1 MLMTTSLVAAL
12 IASTSLLPAGVTE
25 SPATFAAPPI
35 TVTVT
40 AAGVPPS
47 LLHNVFDEADA
58 IWKGS
63 GISFVWRIAE
73 RDPRPCQVDG
83 PPPLPLSLRVTFGD
97 APGAVKG
104 GQLPLGWIV
113 FDDVTTPEQ
122 EIYVSYGNAMRF
134 LKSARGVVGLLD
146 QMPQAQK
153 ETLLGRAMGRALA
166 HEIGHYLLASKIH
179 TPKGLMKATR
189 TAFEFFTPDRTGF
202 IIEAGQTQVLVARLR
217 NENRTSNQ

>member
-25 SPATFAAPPI
+25 SPATFSAPPI

-40 AAGVPPS
+40 ATGVSSS
-47 LLHNVFDEADA
+47 LLRKVFDEADA

-63 GISFVWRIAE
+63 GVSFAWRVAD
-73 RDPRPCQVDG
+73 RDPTPCQSGG
-83 PPPLPLSLRVTFGD
+83 PPPLPRSLRVTFGD
-97 APGAVKG
+97 APGAAKG

-122 EIYVSYGNAMRF
+122 EIYVSYGNAMR
-134 LKSARGVVGLLD
+134 LLRSARGVVGLLD
-146 QMPQAQK
+146 QMTEVQK

-166 HEIGHYLLASKIH
+166 HELGHYLLASKIH
-179 TPKGLMKATR
+179 TPKGLMKASR
-189 TAFEFFTPDRTGF
+189 TAFEFFAPEHGGF
-202 IIEAGQTQVLVARLR
+202 AIEAGQTQVLVARLR